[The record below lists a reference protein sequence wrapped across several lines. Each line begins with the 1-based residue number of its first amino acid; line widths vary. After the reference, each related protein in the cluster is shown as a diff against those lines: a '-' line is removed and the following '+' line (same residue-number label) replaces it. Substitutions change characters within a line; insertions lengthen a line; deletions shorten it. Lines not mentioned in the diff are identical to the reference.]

1 MKFFKLGIVLLVLVI
16 AIGIIA
22 PTAFA
27 KKQLNVAVT
36 LGINN
41 TVAQALTKEF
51 ELANPDVDVVLDQIP
66 WTSIFEKLLIDFASG
81 KSQYDVVLHSLST
94 TPTYIKAGY
103 FEPLDKYFQ
112 NPDLID
118 MEKFDLKDIPE
129 SLRSE
134 YSGKLYYLPYI
145 TFPQIL
151 FYRKDVLKEAG
162 LDVPKTMEEF
172 LDTVRA
178 VHNPEERLYG
188 TCIQGLRGA
197 GAGMNVYNWYPLFFS
212 WGGKIINENKL
223 GYASS
228 AGIEALKF
236 FKELLGYSPSDAI
249 NYGAGQASEAMMAGN
264 VALMIQNAD
273 HFARMDDPSR
283 SKVVGEIAYALLPKG
298 PSGQSIALTG
308 VWNISIT
315 QFSDNKELAFR
326 YITYLLSKDSMPT
339 FVKAGG
345 VPPRYSILKSMGE
358 EYPALKLAG
367 EALITAQGVPI
378 VKDYI
383 KIEEILS
390 VEIGLALAGL
400 KTPEQALQDVVEQA
414 QGILQ

>member
-1 MKFFKLGIVLLVLVI
+1 MKFFKLSIVLLVFVI
-16 AIGIIA
+16 AISIIA

-51 ELANPDVDVVLDQIP
+51 ELANPDVDVVLDPIP

-81 KSQYDVVLHSLST
+81 TSNYDVVLHSLST

-118 MEKFDLKDIPE
+118 MEKFDLEDIPE

-134 YSGKLYYLPYI
+134 YDGKLYYLPYI
-145 TFPQIL
+145 TFPHIL
-151 FYRKDVLKEAG
+151 FYRKDVLEKAG
-162 LDVPKTMEEF
+162 LDVPKTMEEY
-172 LDTVRA
+172 LNTVKA
-178 VHNPEERLYG
+178 VHNPEKGLYG
-188 TCIQGLRGA
+188 TCIQGLRGT
-197 GAGMNVYNWYPLFFS
+197 GAGMGVYNWYPFFFS
-212 WGGKIINENKL
+212 WGGKVINGNQL

-228 AGIEALKF
+228 AGIESLKF
-236 FKELLGYSPSDAI
+236 FKELLNYSPPDAI
-249 NYGAGQASEAMMAGN
+249 NYGAGQASEAMMGGD

-283 SKVVGEIAYALLPKG
+283 SKVVGKIAYAPLPKG
-298 PSGQSIALTG
+298 PSGQSIALAG

-315 QFSDNKELAFR
+315 KFSHNKELAFR
-326 YITYLLSKDSMPT
+326 YITYLLSKDSMPI
-339 FVKAGG
+339 FAKAGG

-367 EALITAQGVPI
+367 EALKTARGVPI
-378 VKDYI
+378 VKGYI
-383 KIEEILS
+383 KIEEVLS
-390 VEIGLALAGL
+390 VGISLALEGS
-400 KTPEQALQDVVEQA
+400 KTPQQALQDVVKQA